1 MALFDLTQK
10 CPKGNKE
17 TFGHDA
23 NYRSRWFV
31 FTWFHEEPITID
43 ETMQYLAYGEETCP
57 ETGKKHLQGW
67 VYFHNPRYT
76 YGVRKAYR
84 CYMAKMFGSL
94 AQNDDYCSKQGAL
107 QEFGTKP
114 TQGERNDIKWWANQ
128 IKEGKI
134 TSEEIMTDEPGV
146 YQLFGRTLEKIQ
158 DVINRKIRR
167 TWVTEGFWLY
177 GPTGSGKS
185 RRVWEQ
191 YPDLY
196 RVKTTDKGWWD
207 GYRGQETVL
216 IDDFRGCIPYG
227 ELLKMLD
234 RYPYEV
240 SRRGREPYPF
250 LAKRLFITSSM
261 PPADVYH
268 NLAANDT
275 LEQITR
281 RCVVEFVG

>member
-1 MALFDLTQK
+1 MAATVTQK
-10 CPKGNKE
+10 CPEGNKG
-17 TFGHDA
+17 TSGHDP

-31 FTWFHEEPITID
+31 FTWFHEVPITID

-94 AQNDDYCSKQGAL
+94 AQNDDYCGKQGTL

-114 TQGERNDIKWWANQ
+114 SQGERNDLKWWCQQ
-128 IKEGKI
+128 IKEGKV
-134 TSEEIMTDEPGV
+134 TSEEILEEAPAM
-146 YQLFGRTLEKIQ
+146 YHQYGRTLEKLEDI
-158 DVINRKIRR
+158 VNRRKQRN
-167 TWVTEGFWLY
+167 WLTEGFWFY
-177 GPTGSGKS
+177 GPTESGKS

-196 RVKTTDKGWWD
+196 RVPTTDKGWWD

-216 IDDFRGCIPYG
+216 IDDFRGSIAYG
-227 ELLKMLD
+227 DLLNIVD

-250 LAKRLFITSSM
+250 LAKRVFITSSLR
-261 PPADVYH
+261 PEEVYH
-268 NLAANDT
+268 NLAANDS
-275 LEQITR
+275 LAQLNR
-281 RCVVEFVG
+281 RFVVEFVS